1 VKILILLTVLVVLI
15 LFHYSRQSIKRS
27 ENINGGDLVFSHK
40 VGVIRR
46 ATASDC
52 YIWIYETKLSVS
64 SCDTWK
70 AGDTV
75 TITGK
80 VEYANAKDYSIQKIL
95 IKDVKVAKK
104 NAEVSLNTRL
114 ANLVN
119 IVSFWFYFRS
129 QEIFSYLGKEDG
141 GLIFGLVFGQALQV
155 SSSFKEQIRSA
166 GLPYLLSVSSFA
178 FNLTIHSSSVYAK
191 YFPYRKKELE
201 IISLFTGTLYV
212 ILVGYPVALQRV
224 VVASLIDYSST
235 RIFYRPI
242 LPLYRLLLSS
252 LLILMWNPFA
262 IQDISFQFSVL
273 AAIALNL
280 FRKVPHCLEVCFF
293 FLAKNQRKRVAQL
306 IWVPIA
312 VQILTSPLVF
322 YYFGEIQLL
331 SPISNLCISWILP
344 VILVLGVS
352 YWLIG
357 QLFIPI
363 VPYIT
368 PLIKGPILVFNAE
381 ISWLARLAFPI
392 HYKPS
397 LENMVLGYCL
407 ITLFIIGSR
416 IYHKRYLRQSNSYG
430 Y

>member
-1 VKILILLTVLVVLI
+1 MFFSIFLVLLI

-27 ENINGGDLVFSHK
+27 EDIRGEDLVFSQK
-40 VGVIRR
+40 VWVIQR

-52 YIWIYETKLSVS
+52 YIWFYEARSAIP
-64 SCDTWK
+64 SCETWR
-70 AGDTV
+70 AGDTL

-80 VEYANAKDYSIQKIL
+80 VKYANAKDYSSQKIL
-95 IKDVKVAKK
+95 IRNVKVAKK
-104 NAEVSLNTRL
+104 NTEASLNTRL

-119 IVSFWFYFRS
+119 NVSFLFYSRS

-155 SSSFKEQIRSA
+155 SPSLKEQIRLA
-166 GLPYLLSVSSFA
+166 GLPFLLSVSSFA
-178 FNLTIHSSSVYAK
+178 FSLTIHSFSLYAK

-201 IISLFTGTLYV
+201 IISLVTGTIYV

-224 VVASLIDYSST
+224 VVASFIDYSSM
-235 RIFYRPI
+235 RVFYRPI
-242 LPLYRLLLSS
+242 LPVYRLLLSS
-252 LLILMWNPFA
+252 LLILLVNPFA
-262 IQDISFQFSVL
+262 IHDIGFQFSVI

-280 FRKVPHCLEVCFF
+280 FRKAPQSLENSFF
-293 FLAKNQRKRVAQL
+293 FLAKHQQRRVAKL
-306 IWVPIA
+306 IWTPIA
-312 VQILTSPLVF
+312 VQLLACPLIF

-331 SPISNLCISWILP
+331 APVSNLCISWILP
-344 VILVLGVS
+344 VILVLGVG

-363 VPYIT
+363 IPYIT

-381 ISWLARLAFPI
+381 ISGLARLAFSI

-397 LENMVLGYCL
+397 LEIMVLGYCL